1 MSFTDESPHAAQDP
15 NGNSARQDPNG
26 NSARQ
31 PPADPKPREWPL
43 VVGMVAVALALLL
56 ALIYVAWWYV
66 ARYMFD

>member
-1 MSFTDESPHAAQDP
+1 MSFTDESPHAAQDS
-15 NGNSARQDPNG
+15 NGNT
-26 NSARQ
+26 ARQ

-56 ALIYVAWWYV
+56 ALIYLAWWYV